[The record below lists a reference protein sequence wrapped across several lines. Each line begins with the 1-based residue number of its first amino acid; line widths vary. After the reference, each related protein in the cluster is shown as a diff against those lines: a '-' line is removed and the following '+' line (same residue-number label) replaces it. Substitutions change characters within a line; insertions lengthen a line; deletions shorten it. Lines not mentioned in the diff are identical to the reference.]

1 MSDRPSPVRIGLTA
15 LSMSRP
21 TWNPYL
27 VGAGIGVLSWLAF
40 AWAGKGIGMSTQISS
55 AAALCALPAVGTEG
69 LQANAYF
76 AKHMPKLDYSM
87 VFMLATAAGAAISAL
102 WSRSWRPRLMHE
114 AWTAARGAS
123 PWPRIITAFLGG
135 AVILYGARL
144 AGGCTSG
151 HGITGTLQ
159 LALSSWIF
167 FLVMFP
173 FGIAAA
179 WLIAGRRPSA

>member
-1 MSDRPSPVRIGLTA
+1 
-15 LSMSRP
+15 MSRP

-27 VGAGIGVLSWLAF
+27 VGAGIGLLSWLAF

-102 WSRSWRPRLMHE
+102 WSRSWQPRLMHE
-114 AWTAARGAS
+114 AWTAARGPS
-123 PWPRIITAFLGG
+123 VLPRILTAFLGG

-179 WLIAGRRPSA
+179 WLIAGRRPGA